1 MPKMPAKTQKL
12 TKEARQKKI
21 DAAISTLTT
30 LLPGGAVA
38 AAVSKGTEA
47 LVAKEKEA
55 MRWKTGKKSKTVAL
69 KKGGSVK
76 KRTKSGGVRKV
87 RT

>member
-1 MPKMPAKTQKL
+1 MAKMPAKTQKL
-12 TKEARQKKI
+12 TEEARQKKI
-21 DAAISTLTT
+21 DAAIATLTT
-30 LLPGGAVA
+30 LLPGGGA
-38 AAVSKGTEA
+38 AAAASKGTKA
-47 LVAKEKEA
+47 VLAKEQEA